1 MGTGDIMRLVGL
13 SIILLASSICQV
25 QAGIGYSREFI
36 QCMNT
41 ARGEPEKTERC
52 LKSEKKDHAKLL
64 KQNYKKLLKAN
75 PERREQLRA
84 EHKVWEDKLEQRCE
98 SSKSGKYAKMQVAEC
113 ELGLT
118 IEQSNRYESRSFVPK
133 NR

>member
-1 MGTGDIMRLVGL
+1 MRLVGL

-41 ARGEPEKTERC
+41 ARGEPEKAERC

-84 EHKVWEDKLEQRCE
+84 EHKVWKDKLEQRCE